1 MKQSKLT
8 KIKKFAGQYT
18 EVTVDEYNTLH
29 FTINGRKFEA
39 YQIQNGLFVI
49 RAEEFAGLGFTMGVE
64 RTQWEINER
73 LHTLIAETM
82 AVVVTEEMVEAVEE
96 EMLILPDVEKI
107 LAEVEAE
114 IEAELKAEQLV
125 NELMAIKGI
134 KDITPIVTFEQIKE
148 IKDLFAGNEEY
159 YVPVMTFIDD
169 KKLEYRKAGDWD
181 NYDIFYQVMSKTSTA
196 IQY

>member
-8 KIKKFAGQYT
+8 KIKKFAGQYAD
-18 EVTVDEYNTLH
+18 VTVDVYNTLH

-39 YQIQNGLFVI
+39 YQIETGLFVI

-64 RTQWEINER
+64 RTQKEIVGR
-73 LHTLIAETM
+73 LQTLIAETM
-82 AVVVTEEMVEAVEE
+82 AVVVTEETVEAVEE

-114 IEAELKAEQLV
+114 IKAE
-125 NELMAIKGI
+125 ELMDKLFGI
-134 KDITPIVTFEQIKE
+134 DGIQEITPIVTFEQIKE

-159 YVPVMTFIDD
+159 YVPVMTLIDD

-181 NYDIFYQVMSKTSTA
+181 NYDTFYQVMSKTSTA